1 MLIEQVKKDFYFLRD
16 EVLALLIF
24 GSCIEGKAGKKSD
37 VDICIVAPGKN
48 AKDLL
53 KEVFANVDVAG
64 KKYDVHVFEELPLY
78 MKISIIEKHLVVFG
92 DKFSLGNIFTF
103 SERSGTTRNT
113 GRN

>member
-1 MLIEQVKKDFYFLRD
+1 M
-16 EVLALLIF
+16 LIF
-24 GSCIEGKAGKKSD
+24 GSGTKGKAGKKSD

-78 MKISIIEKHLVVFG
+78 MRISIIEKHLVVFG
-92 DKFSLGNIFTF
+92 NKFSLGEYFYVFRKIWNDQKHRQKLTKREMMEIL
-103 SERSGTTRNT
+103 S
-113 GRN
+113 